1 MGSLRK
7 EESIHLIQQ
16 IFVECITC
24 ILVLDTEDKEVNKTT
39 NVLIMAEESKQII
52 IGKEKY
58 QRRSI

>member
-16 IFVECITC
+16 IFVESITC

-52 IGKEKY
+52 IEKEKY
-58 QRRSI
+58 QGRSI

>member
-16 IFVECITC
+16 IFVESITC

-52 IGKEKY
+52 IEKEKY